1 MRHILR
7 TLFRRIAAVALLPRN
22 DNVILSVSEIS
33 HDQSEE
39 NMPLSSSVGFFTTV
53 QNDVIL
59 LPSREIAAVA
69 LLPRNDNV
77 ILSVSEISHRKSTI

>member
-1 MRHILR
+1 M
-7 TLFRRIAAVALLPRN
+7 TYKEKY
-22 DNVILSVSEIS
+22 VILSVSEIS
-33 HDQSEE
+33 HDQSDK
-39 NMPLSSSVGFFTTV
+39 VYARQFFGGILHFV